1 MSYTPD
7 QLRRRNESLWT
18 PVQGVAAPLQFL
30 TFVASLVLVIRYFST
45 GQGYE
50 AAHVASSIKV
60 VMMIFITV
68 TGMAWEFDVYGH
80 YFLAKEFF
88 WEDLVNAISLV
99 LHLAFIATWVMGA
112 SERTNMLV
120 MLVALASY
128 VVNFIQFGR
137 RGLMA
142 ARQRK
147 QLANGNLVS
156 GK

>member
-1 MSYTPD
+1 MQYTPE

-30 TFVASLVLVIRYFST
+30 TFIVSLVLVIRYFSS
-45 GQGYE
+45 GEGYQ

-68 TGMAWEFDVYGH
+68 TGMAWEFDVYDH

-88 WEDLVNAISLV
+88 WEDLVNAISLA
-99 LHLAFIATWVMGA
+99 LHLAFIATWLMGA

-120 MLVALASY
+120 MLAALASY

-142 ARQRK
+142 ARQRRK
-147 QLANGNLVS
+147 LAIGN
-156 GK
+156 